1 MRSFKVRDGKVLV
14 DGVVYGLTPTDSDIK
29 GKVGRI
35 QSIHIGGKGSF
46 FPYHGTFNDGTIPA
60 VTDNTGIVDETPKKK
75 GKAPKTELVEKS
87 SKGVGIDG
95 KPIKKTPKTK

>member
-35 QSIHIGGKGSF
+35 QSIHIQGKGSF
-46 FPYHGTFNDGTIPA
+46 FPYYGTFNDGTITL
-60 VTDNTGIVDETPKKK
+60 TDDSTGLVDETPKKK

-87 SKGVGIDG
+87 SKAVGIDG
-95 KPIKKTPKTK
+95 KPIKKKAK